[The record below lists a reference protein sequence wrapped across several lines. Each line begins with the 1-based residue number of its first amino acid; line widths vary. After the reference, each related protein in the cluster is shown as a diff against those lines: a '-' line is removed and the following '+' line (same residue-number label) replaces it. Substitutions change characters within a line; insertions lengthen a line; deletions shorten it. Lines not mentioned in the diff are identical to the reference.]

1 MTVIHRL
8 LDDAFAGIEMTAEV
22 QDLKEEMRAD
32 LEVRV
37 ADLESTGLAPD
48 AAARRA
54 VDDLGDIRSIVD
66 EVRAAG
72 DAGSP
77 WTRMRVRPRPA
88 FVVRTVLLSVLAAAA
103 LAVVVLGVL
112 NRGVT
117 LAGAGIALAV
127 LAVAGV
133 IVVTDSLRQETTQS
147 YPVPRLRAQAYGV
160 AAGVAIAGS
169 GIGAI
174 YLGSLRSGGSLALAG
189 DVRERDLAFLVAG
202 GLLVL
207 AAIVG
212 FTYLGV
218 TQTNRHK
225 PWVVRLQAQYTH
237 AGDRF
242 ERDPAAAARF
252 GIYTVTI
259 WIVTLAAFAVL
270 TITIGW
276 AWSWIAIVGGLVAFF
291 LTLARMLFAPDGT
304 SRAA

>member
-8 LDDAFAGIEMTAEV
+8 LDEAFAGIEMTADV

-48 AAARRA
+48 AAAHRA

-72 DAGSP
+72 GGGSP

-112 NRGVT
+112 DRGVT

-127 LAVAGV
+127 LAIAGV
-133 IVVTDSLRQETTQS
+133 VVVADSLRQETTQS
-147 YPVPRLRAQAYGV
+147 YPAPRGRALGYGI
-160 AAGVAIAGS
+160 AAGVGIAGA
-169 GIGAI
+169 G
-174 YLGSLRSGGSLALAG
+174 LAAWY
-189 DVRERDLAFLVAG
+189 VREPDIAYLVAG
-202 GLLVL
+202 GLALL
-207 AAIVG
+207 ASIVG

-225 PWVVRLQAQYTH
+225 PWVVRLQAQHSH

-259 WIVTLAAFAVL
+259 WIVTLAAFAGL
-270 TITIGW
+270 TVAFGW
-276 AWSWIAIVGGLVAFF
+276 AWSWIAIVAGVVTFF